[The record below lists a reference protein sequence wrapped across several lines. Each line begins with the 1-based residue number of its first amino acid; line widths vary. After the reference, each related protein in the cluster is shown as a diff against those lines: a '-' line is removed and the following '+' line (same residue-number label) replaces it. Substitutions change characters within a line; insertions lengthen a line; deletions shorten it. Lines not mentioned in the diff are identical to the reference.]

1 MKLGVSTKLFLVS
14 LGLIAAAVLVADV
27 YLTNA
32 LDRQLTGR
40 IRDDLLVR
48 AALVAEKAASTPA
61 APDDHATW
69 DVLADALGRLAQ
81 ARVTLI
87 GREGRVLGDSEVPAA
102 ALGALEDHA
111 ARPEVSAALAEGRGS
126 SVRYSTTVK
135 RRMMY
140 VAVPFEREQTVFG
153 IARVAL
159 PLTDVDRAI
168 RELRKTIAVA
178 SLLALLVAIVLSAV
192 AARLTSKS
200 LRQLTDAARSMAGG
214 NLATR
219 TRVAGHDEIAALGR
233 ALDRLAESL
242 SETLPALQS
251 ERDLLDAVLSGMQ
264 EGILVVGADGRIVL
278 VNPSLREMLLLEA
291 DCTGKSVLQTV
302 RNAALNTLLE
312 QARQG
317 PVPAADIELA
327 GLKPR
332 YVLVNAAQLT
342 GVPGGVLAVFLDVT
356 ELRRLESVRRDFVA
370 NASHELRTPVAAVR
384 AAAET
389 LRSALNDRGAALRFT
404 EIIERNSER
413 LERLIADLLELSRIE
428 SSRFQFVLEPVD
440 LADVVQYVTSLHRHR
455 AEKKRITLDAELPAD
470 ALAVRAD
477 RRALELVFG
486 NLVDNAIKYCPD
498 NARVTVCALRDGDR
512 VRMSVADTGPG
523 IEPRHLPRLFERFYR
538 VDPGRSRELGG
549 TGLGLAI
556 VKHLVEAMGGSVG
569 VASTVGAGTTFTFTL
584 LPV

>member
-1 MKLGVSTKLFLVS
+1 MKLGVRGKLLLVS
-14 LGLIAAAVLVADV
+14 LGLIATAVIVADV

-32 LDRQLTGR
+32 LDRQLTER

-48 AALVAEKAASTPA
+48 AVLAAEKAESTAA
-61 APDDHATW
+61 APNDHATW
-69 DVLADALGRLAQ
+69 DAIADELGRLSRT
-81 ARVTLI
+81 RVTLV
-87 GREGRVLGDSEVPAA
+87 GKDGRVLGDSEVETA
-102 ALGALEDHA
+102 ALDALENHA
-111 ARPEVSAALAEGRGS
+111 RRPEVSAALAEGHGW
-126 SVRYSTTVK
+126 SVRYSTTV
-135 RRMMY
+135 RQRMMY
-140 VAVPFEREQTVFG
+140 AAVPFQREQTVFG
-153 IARVAL
+153 VARVAM
-159 PLTDVDRAI
+159 PLADVDRAI
-168 RELRKTIAVA
+168 LELQKTIAVA
-178 SLLALLVAIVLSAV
+178 SLLALAVAIVLSAV
-192 AARLTSKS
+192 AARLTSKT
-200 LRQLTDAARSMAGG
+200 LRQLTAAARSMAGG
-214 NLATR
+214 NLNTR
-219 TRVAGHDEIAALGR
+219 TRIAGHDEIAALGG
-233 ALDRLAESL
+233 ALNRLAESL
-242 SETLPALQS
+242 SDTLANLRS

-264 EGILVVGADGRIVL
+264 EGILVVGAEGKIVL

-291 DCTGKSVLQTV
+291 DCTGKSVLQAI
-302 RNAALNTLLE
+302 RNAALNVFLE

-332 YVLVNAAQLT
+332 RLLVNAVKLT

-389 LRSALNDRGAALRFT
+389 LRTALNDREAALRFT

-428 SSRFQFVLEPVD
+428 SPRFQFALEPVD
-440 LADVVQYVTSLHRHR
+440 LADVVQYVSSLHRSR
-455 AEKKRITLDAELPAD
+455 AEKKKIAFGVELAAD

-486 NLVDNAIKYCPD
+486 NLIDNAVKYCPD
-498 NARVTVCALRDGDR
+498 NARITVRAVRAADR
-512 VRMSVADTGPG
+512 IRISVADTGPG

-538 VDPGRSRELGG
+538 VDAGRSRELGG

-556 VKHLVEAMGGSVG
+556 VKHLVEVMGGSVS
-569 VASTVGAGTTFTFTL
+569 VESTVGAGTTFSFTL